1 MKQIVLFCIGLFFSI
16 QLVCAQELLPFV
28 ENYNKYNYQGDNQTW
43 NVVQGAD
50 KAMYFANNHYFLRFD
65 GVKWEKYTLPNKTII
80 RSVYALGNKI
90 YTGSYKEFGYWQRE
104 NGRMRYY
111 SLSANQNLFSDNGN
125 EEIWKIIYFKNQ
137 LIFQSFNEIY
147 QLSSGKINA
156 IKLPFQIS
164 YCFPSGDRL
173 LFASIKDGVFE
184 LKGKNFSPIGNGTIL
199 KNNVIH
205 AIEKNGKD
213 TYFFTQKN
221 GVFVANS
228 TSISP
233 WLNPLNRLIKNTI
246 INSAKFISAT
256 KLAIGT
262 ATKGLYI
269 VDLKQ
274 NTYTHIHRNN
284 SLMNNSILS
293 IGTDNENDLWLGL
306 DNGIAH
312 VEINSP
318 IALFSDNTGTLGS
331 VYSVAKTNSGY
342 LLASNHGIFEY
353 QNKQLKFIPNSQGQ
367 AWNISKLGNQY
378 LIGHNEG
385 NFLYNGRTLNKING
399 INGGWNLVKSE
410 INKSYLQATYSGVVV
425 YEDQQNLNKHTQIKD
440 FYKPIK
446 YVAQT
451 KQNEFWAADNYRGL
465 YRVIYDENFKAKT
478 IENVCQLNQ
487 ITSDFGVKIVEF
499 KKEILFLINQQWY
512 HYNPFSNALELNAF
526 FNQNF
531 SKITDI
537 ASIDSSHFVVL
548 KGNELYLITV
558 QSGGFHWQLIQEKYY
573 QGKLINDNIKVCK
586 SGNQFIVNLDDGFL
600 VLHYLS
606 PKNMVP
612 KIKIEAFV
620 NREWVNSNAYL
631 KYNSTVDI
639 RVLSGNFGNS
649 KPNLWYKLDDE
660 NTYHPVKGGN
670 FMLSNLESGKHAL
683 VIYYS
688 DGFAMKPIQNFQ
700 FSIQLPW
707 YFSIWMLLLYI
718 SVIIFILY
726 VYYRWNNLRYIQKLA
741 LHEEELKHQN
751 SILEIKLNAE
761 NELKIKEYQKHIL
774 ELEIQTKSSEVAG
787 KSLSIAKQSEMI
799 DTIEQILDSE
809 MDLQN
814 LKSKIKKTIKINSIN
829 KQEWIAFETNLT
841 QLHNEFISRLSKH
854 FPILTVKD
862 IKLCI
867 YLKMNLSSKEIAP
880 LLNISYRGVELHR
893 YRLRK
898 KLKLSPEI
906 NLNKF
911 MIDF

>member
-1 MKQIVLFCIGLFFSI
+1 LKQIVLFCVGLFFGI

-50 KAMYFANNHYFLRFD
+50 KAMYFANNHYFLRYD

-104 NGRMRYY
+104 YGRMRYY

-164 YCFPSGDRL
+164 YCFPSGNRL

-184 LKGKNFSPIGNGTIL
+184 LNGKNFTPLGMGSIL

-205 AIEKNGKD
+205 AIEKNGKE

-221 GVFVANS
+221 GVFVSNS
-228 TSISP
+228 TSIYP
-233 WLNPLNRLIKNTI
+233 WSNPVNRLIKNTI

-293 IGTDNENDLWLGL
+293 IGIDNENDLWLGL

-353 QNKQLKFIPNSQGQ
+353 HNKQLQFIANSQGQ
-367 AWNISKLGNQY
+367 AWNISNLGNQF

-385 NFLYNGRTLNKING
+385 NFLYNGTSLTKING
-399 INGGWNLVKSE
+399 INGGWNLMKSG
-410 INKSYLQATYSGVVV
+410 INYSYLQATYSGVVL
-425 YEDQQNLNKHTQIKD
+425 YEDQQNLNKYTQITD

-446 YVAQT
+446 YVAQN
-451 KQNEFWAADNYRGL
+451 KKNEFWAADNYRGL
-465 YRVIYDENFKAKT
+465 YRVVYDQNFKAKT
-478 IENVCQLNQ
+478 IENVCQLNR
-487 ITSDFGVKIVEF
+487 ITSDFGVKIVEY
-499 KKEILFLINQQWY
+499 KKEILFLINHQWY
-512 HYNPFSNALELNAF
+512 HYNPFSNALELNSF
-526 FNQNF
+526 FNKNF
-531 SKITDI
+531 SQITDI
-537 ASIDSSHFVVL
+537 VSIDSTHFIVL
-548 KGNELYLITV
+548 KAGELYLITA
-558 QSGGFHWQLIQEKYY
+558 QSAGFHWQFIQEKYY

-600 VLHYLS
+600 VLQYSS
-606 PKNMVP
+606 PHNTVP

-620 NREWVNSNAYL
+620 NREWINSKAYL

-660 NTYHPVKGGN
+660 NTFHPVKAGN
-670 FMLSNLESGKHAL
+670 FMLSNLESGKHTL
-683 VIYYS
+683 VVYYS
-688 DGFAMKPIQNFQ
+688 DGFAMKPIQKFQ

-718 SVIIFILY
+718 SVIVIILY

-741 LHEEELKHQN
+741 LQEEELKHQN

-809 MDLQN
+809 TDLQN

-854 FPILTVKD
+854 FPVLTVKD

-898 KLKLSPEI
+898 KLQLSPDT

>member
-1 MKQIVLFCIGLFFSI
+1 LKQIVLFCVGLFFGI

-50 KAMYFANNHYFLRFD
+50 KAMYFANNHYFLRYD

-104 NGRMRYY
+104 LGHMRYY
-111 SLSANQNLFSDNGN
+111 SLSANQHVFTDKGN
-125 EEIWKIIYFKNQ
+125 EEIWKIVYFNNQ

-147 QLSSGKINA
+147 RLSQGKIETV
-156 IKLPFQIS
+156 KLPFQIS
-164 YCFPSGDRL
+164 YCFPSGNRL
-173 LFASIKDGVFE
+173 LFASVKEGVFE
-184 LKGKNFSPIGNGTIL
+184 LKDKKFLPISSWSKL

-205 AIEKNGKD
+205 AIEQKGDD
-213 TYFFTQKN
+213 TYIFTQKN

-228 TSISP
+228 NSIIP
-233 WLNPLNRLIKNTI
+233 WSHAVNQLFKNTI

-256 KLAIGT
+256 QLAIGT

-269 VDLKQ
+269 VDLKH

-293 IGTDNENDLWLGL
+293 IGLDDENDLWLGL

-318 IALFSDNTGTLGS
+318 LALFTDNTGTLGS
-331 VYSVAKTNSGY
+331 VYSVSKTKTGY
-342 LLASNHGIFEY
+342 LLASNHGVFEY
-353 QNKQLKFIPNSQGQ
+353 HNKQLQFIANSQGQ
-367 AWNISKLGNQY
+367 AWNISKLGSQF

-385 NFLYNGRTLNKING
+385 NFLYNGTNLTKING
-399 INGGWNLVKSE
+399 INGGWNLMKSG
-410 INKSYLQATYSGVVV
+410 INDSYLQATYSGVVL
-425 YEDQQNLNKHTQIKD
+425 YADQQNLNKYTQITD

-465 YRVIYDENFKAKT
+465 YRVVYDQNFKAKT
-478 IENVCQLNQ
+478 IENVCQLNR
-487 ITSDFGVKIVEF
+487 ITSDFGVKIVEY
-499 KKEILFLINQQWY
+499 KKEILFLINHQWY
-512 HYNPFSNALELNAF
+512 HYNPFSNALELNSF
-526 FNQNF
+526 FNKNF
-531 SKITDI
+531 SQITDI
-537 ASIDSSHFVVL
+537 VSIDSSHFVVL
-548 KGNELYLITV
+548 KAGELYLITS
-558 QSGGFHWQLIQEKYY
+558 QSAGFHWQLIQEKYY

-600 VLHYLS
+600 VLQYSS
-606 PKNMVP
+606 PQNTVP

-620 NREWVNSNAYL
+620 NREWVPSQAYL
-631 KYNSTVDI
+631 KYNSTVDV
-639 RVLSGNFGNS
+639 RVLSGTFGHA
-649 KPNLWYKLDDE
+649 KPNLCYKLNDE
-660 NTYHPVKGGN
+660 ATFHPVKSGN
-670 FMLSNLESGKHAL
+670 FSLSNLESGKQTL
-683 VIYYS
+683 VVYYS
-688 DGFAMKPIQNFQ
+688 DGFTMKPIQKFQ

-718 SVIIFILY
+718 SVIVIILY

-741 LHEEELKHQN
+741 LQEEELKHQN

-799 DTIEQILDSE
+799 DTIEQILDTE
-809 MDLQN
+809 ADVQQLRN
-814 LKSKIKKTIKINSIN
+814 KIKKTIKINSIN

-854 FPILTVKD
+854 YPVLTVKD

-898 KLKLSPEI
+898 KLRLSPEI